1 MPQDKLISLKVRK
14 LLVSELFPG
23 LSHNSSTLGLR
34 LYPEWLGGLVPP
46 GPEIMG
52 ALVTLAT
59 LVTETF
65 LELMA
70 HGHPPGLP
78 TKGAGTG
85 CLQVRCRGDTAHRKP
100 LGFFTFV

>member
-1 MPQDKLISLKVRK
+1 MAQDKLISLEVSK
-14 LLVSELFPG
+14 LLVSELFQG
-23 LSHNSSTLGLR
+23 LSHNASTLGLR

-65 LELMA
+65 LE
-70 HGHPPGLP
+70 
-78 TKGAGTG
+78 
-85 CLQVRCRGDTAHRKP
+85 
-100 LGFFTFV
+100 